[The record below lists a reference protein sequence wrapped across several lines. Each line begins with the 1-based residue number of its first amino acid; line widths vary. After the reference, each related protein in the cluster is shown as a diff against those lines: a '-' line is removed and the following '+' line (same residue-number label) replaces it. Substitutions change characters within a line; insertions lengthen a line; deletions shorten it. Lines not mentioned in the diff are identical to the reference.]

1 MHHALLDL
9 NQPFSAA
16 LTCEPVA
23 MSHGRNSWVKVWI
36 LDKIQNATVGLAK
49 LRLVSCF
56 TIFDWIDIPE
66 KGKQKDAVAWM
77 NREETGAAKTFEI
90 FTSLR
95 FISQTTLVVSP
106 LSPTFMVTFF
116 KSKSLRQP
124 WAFAVQSSCD
134 QHSWASRICIGIWY
148 TCYDPKKGW
157 NGIKRGAVMPSSV
170 QR

>member
-56 TIFDWIDIPE
+56 TIFDWIDIPRKRQTKRCSSMNE
-66 KGKQKDAVAWM
+66 SGGNRCCKDVWDLHIASFYQPNDSGSLTAFSDIHGHILQIQELGTAMGICGSKQLWSTLMSKQNLYWYL
-77 NREETGAAKTFEI
+77 I
-90 FTSLR
+90 YLLW
-95 FISQTTLVVSP
+95 SQKRLE
-106 LSPTFMVTFF
+106 
-116 KSKSLRQP
+116 
-124 WAFAVQSSCD
+124 
-134 QHSWASRICIGIWY
+134 
-148 TCYDPKKGW
+148 W
-157 NGIKRGAVMPSSV
+157 NQTRGSHA
-170 QR
+170 